1 MEGDVPFLSGFPYI
15 CKYRIVNKKNGMYSL
30 PIGVFIILLI
40 IEFFQWRA
48 RQWDKQDKK
57 YEQKAFNLY
66 LHLTQFS
73 IEDQAYVL
81 NHSKPFYLR
90 NYFKRMYRFACKRW
104 DETGAVFDDVSELIT
119 KSRRS
124 RHLRR
129 RVKILQTWK
138 KVKSLVSAGNSDV
151 K

>member
-1 MEGDVPFLSGFPYI
+1 MAKVDGDVPFLSGFPYI
-15 CKYRIVNKKNGMYSL
+15 CKYRIVNKKYSL

-40 IEFFQWRA
+40 IEFFQWRT
-48 RQWDKQDKK
+48 RQWDKKERE
-57 YEQKAFNLY
+57 YERKAFNLY

-73 IEDQAYVL
+73 VEDQAYAL

-90 NYFKRMYRFACKRW
+90 NHFKRMYRFACKRW

-129 RVKILQTWK
+129 RVKILHTWK